1 VSNIQNR
8 LVKSSTNVG
17 VYNSVG
23 RAPLLILGE
32 EEIVYNAKVNYN
44 SSDRMTSVWFLF
56 PVLATSS
63 I

>member
-8 LVKSSTNVG
+8 LSKSSKNVG
-17 VYNSVG
+17 VYKSVG

-32 EEIVYNAKVNYN
+32 EETVYNAKVNYN
-44 SSDRMTSVWFLF
+44 SSDRMTSMWFLF
-56 PVLATSS
+56 PVLGTSS